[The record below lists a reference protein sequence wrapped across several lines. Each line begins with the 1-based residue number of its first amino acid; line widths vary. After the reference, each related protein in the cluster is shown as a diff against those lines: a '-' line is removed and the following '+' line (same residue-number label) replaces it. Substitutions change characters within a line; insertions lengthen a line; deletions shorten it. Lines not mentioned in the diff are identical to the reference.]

1 MIGRYIV
8 ERKSSALPLCIR
20 AQNLA
25 VESQNQVHGLK
36 KCGSALLSAWGKK
49 GRHPIPI
56 ATALPVLSPRAPG
69 PLPSPP
75 LDPEVRRRGSSK
87 GRAQG
92 AAAAGARVPPL
103 LRVPRRRRSQVL
115 RRAGGPHHH
124 EQGLVCS
131 RRGGGEDQGKEVLRT
146 ADAIPLGASRPG
158 PGAGRAGQPPRASA
172 DRGPQP
178 QGLKVRPTIAS

>member
-92 AAAAGARVPPL
+92 AAAAGARVPLL

-115 RRAGGPHHH
+115 LHTSRGSCAAAEEEARTKERRSCGRQTPSRWEPAGPALGQGERGNRPEPLPTGGPNLK
-124 EQGLVCS
+124 GS
-131 RRGGGEDQGKEVLRT
+131 R
-146 ADAIPLGASRPG
+146 
-158 PGAGRAGQPPRASA
+158 
-172 DRGPQP
+172 
-178 QGLKVRPTIAS
+178 